1 MHCIVQCFGEYFLA
15 NSTLEVHAVS
25 SERKDAVCTEGDDTA
40 EGAGGGGDE
49 ENVGFG
55 AIWWWW

>member
-1 MHCIVQCFGEYFLA
+1 MCTALCSVLVLKTFWPILRLRCM
-15 NSTLEVHAVS
+15 S